1 MNTWWSMDYT
11 EILPLNLAAL
21 SRKCTCRFFLCTIV
35 SVFSYSTSAD
45 TNNIADKRPKSSLL
59 NKINFMAVSR
69 RCKCIFSLSKEFA
82 KQQTEQYFSLK
93 KFMKSFKA
101 FQKTED
107 DRGCSFITD
116 FSMSVMYFTLD
127 YREIILWC
135 QVQICMVIYVSL
147 FILFFSIFTQRH
159 RDRQEE
165 VKETGPGA
173 HYSMDSWPGLSWS
186 SHWIR
191 FKFKV
196 DDIIFISR
204 PFFFFLARN
213 QRLIIKFAIHLA
225 HKTSYTL
232 RVYSRFFKKH
242 NPE

>member
-1 MNTWWSMDYT
+1 MFRVTRSKK
-11 EILPLNLAAL
+11 
-21 SRKCTCRFFLCTIV
+21 RKEKRWKPWYVLFSTLV
-35 SVFSYSTSAD
+35 SYSTSAD
-45 TNNIADKRPKSSLL
+45 TNNITDKKPKSLLL
-59 NKINFMAVSR
+59 NKINFVAVSR

-82 KQQTEQYFSLK
+82 KRQTEQYFSLK
-93 KFMKSFKA
+93 RFMKSFKA

-135 QVQICMVIYVSL
+135 QVQIYIVIYVSL

-159 RDRQEE
+159 RDRQEV

-173 HYSMDSWPGLSWS
+173 HYLMDSWPGLSWS

-204 PFFFFLARN
+204 PFFFGKESKADYQICNSFSSQNKLY
-213 QRLIIKFAIHLA
+213 FAGLFKVFQEAQYGVQFNLFSQI
-225 HKTSYTL
+225 
-232 RVYSRFFKKH
+232 YS
-242 NPE
+242 

>member
-1 MNTWWSMDYT
+1 MFST
-11 EILPLNLAAL
+11 L
-21 SRKCTCRFFLCTIV
+21 V
-35 SVFSYSTSAD
+35 SYSTSAD
-45 TNNIADKRPKSSLL
+45 TNNIADKRPKSLLL
-59 NKINFMAVSR
+59 NKINFVAVSR

-93 KFMKSFKA
+93 RFMKSFKA

-135 QVQICMVIYVSL
+135 QVQICIVIYVSL

-165 VKETGPGA
+165 VKETRPGA
-173 HYSMDSWPGLSWS
+173 HYLMDSWPGLSWS

-204 PFFFFLARN
+204 PFFFW
-213 QRLIIKFAIHLA
+213 QGIKGWLSNLQFI
-225 HKTSYTL
+225 
-232 RVYSRFFKKH
+232 
-242 NPE
+242 